1 MKQQELILSK
11 WSGKVSF
18 RTFWHLKQPAK
29 LLEMLLATA
38 TEDKSF
44 RTSIEFSKLD
54 DKIVAVFGIDKSAV
68 DTGCALRLANRK
80 GGNSSD
86 FTQLLAAYENAA
98 KSYQNF
104 ERTFFHPLCPIGK
117 FLQSGINDEYQMI
130 VLKIGRAQK
139 YDADVLH
146 TNLPL
151 SFLRPLFSTSTID
164 LFTLVQII
172 RTKGGYLRS
181 VRLLST

>member
-98 KSYQNF
+98 ECYQNF
-104 ERTFFHPLCPIGK
+104 ERTFFHPLCPIGI

-130 VLKIGRAQK
+130 VLKIGRAQEVR
-139 YDADVLH
+139 YADVLH
-146 TNLPL
+146 TNHSL
-151 SFLRPLFSTSTID
+151 SCRGVQHEKSTST
-164 LFTLVQII
+164 
-172 RTKGGYLRS
+172 
-181 VRLLST
+181 